1 MAVEDQDSSKNSLR
15 NCSPIVFSPILNQKS
30 TVKSTKKWFYNSSF
44 LPIKD
49 RHGARQGEQEAS
61 PKFPDLAH
69 NSISECS
76 PRSKRGS
83 FKIKKVESSTN
94 VRLPSREEKALSPRS
109 HFSRLK
115 KQAAKEKPPPSKLEG
130 FSHYLRKVS
139 DGEDSFRSSDSRE
152 SLKNEVPI

>member
-49 RHGARQGEQEAS
+49 RHGARQGEQESS